1 MRYYKRFMKGFGSI
15 CRLLTQLLRNDV
27 FVCNE
32 EDTKT
37 FINLKRIM
45 TYPPILALPNPNK
58 LFMVEPDA
66 SRASMRVMLMQE
78 GHPITYISKSLEHK
92 QHSISTNER
101 EMMPIILVVTKW
113 KYYL

>member
-1 MRYYKRFMKGFGSI
+1 MKGFGSI

-32 EDTKT
+32 EDTKA

-78 GHPITYISKSLEHK
+78 GHPITYISKS
-92 QHSISTNER
+92 
-101 EMMPIILVVTKW
+101 
-113 KYYL
+113 